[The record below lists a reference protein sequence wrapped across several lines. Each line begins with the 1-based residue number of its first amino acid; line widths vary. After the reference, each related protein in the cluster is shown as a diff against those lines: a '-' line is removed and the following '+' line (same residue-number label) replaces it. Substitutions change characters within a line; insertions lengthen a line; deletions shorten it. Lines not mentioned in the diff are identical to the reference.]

1 MSELF
6 FSLAKSLICLVG
18 TFNKKQ
24 KTNNTVPARETVSRA
39 RGRARGGKEERKEGY
54 YLLFYYYRM
63 CYFIGQDSK
72 KERPRTKGRRRENS
86 REAAKTIFE
95 SSCIQHD
102 MLVLFMCTKDTYQST
117 TTYNTYQ
124 SGIE

>member
-86 REAAKTIFE
+86 REAAKTIFLYPAC
-95 SSCIQHD
+95 SHD

-124 SGIE
+124 SEIE